1 LKKSFEYWELTL
13 RSIKQYNENANIFV
27 LIHKID
33 KVPFEER
40 EKKIEK
46 KQREIQEVA

>member
-1 LKKSFEYWELTL
+1 MTL
-13 RSIKQYNENANIFV
+13 RSIKQFNENASIFV

-33 KVPFEER
+33 KVPYEER

-46 KQREIQEVA
+46 KQR